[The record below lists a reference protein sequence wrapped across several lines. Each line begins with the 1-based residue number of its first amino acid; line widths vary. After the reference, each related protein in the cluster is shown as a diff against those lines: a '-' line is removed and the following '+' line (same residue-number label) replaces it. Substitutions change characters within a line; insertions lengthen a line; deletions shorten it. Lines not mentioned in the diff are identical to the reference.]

1 MTLAT
6 SCDVQVEAL
15 LAGLAFLDG
24 GSGHSGSASDLILD
38 VLLIRAGEFFPAAC
52 RGVTA
57 VVACL
62 TVIRGMLALSTPRDA
77 AVSV

>member
-6 SCDVQVEAL
+6 SCDVQVEVI

-24 GSGHSGSASDLILD
+24 GSGHSDSASDLILG
-38 VLLIRAGEFFPAAC
+38 VLLIRAGEFFPAALC
-52 RGVTA
+52 GVTA